1 MAKKDGIEFSIP
13 DGAFDAM
20 ADYITN
26 NLKKDIDKKK
36 QLQALLRKAAKPY
49 LDTVRLTSLA
59 DEVHSIVYRNGI
71 AYEYG
76 NLSRNMKMY
85 NGKSRKNVT
94 VSIGPRGRGKNPSG
108 YYGLMVMPGKSKA
121 VHIRDNN
128 TLDWKGEALRRAGA
142 KTREEALGALEKY
155 MKSKLKRL
163 RKAGF
168 QV

>member
-1 MAKKDGIEFSIP
+1 MAREDQIEFTIP
-13 DGAFDAM
+13 PGAFDAM
-20 ADYITN
+20 ADYITK
-26 NLKKDIDKKK
+26 NLKRDIDKKK
-36 QLQALLRKAAKPY
+36 QLQTLLRKAGKTY
-49 LDTVRLTSLA
+49 LDTVQMTSMG
-59 DEVHSIVYRNGI
+59 DDVHDIVYRNGV

-85 NGKSRKNVT
+85 NGKSRTNVT
-94 VSIGPRGRGKNPSG
+94 VSIGPRARGKNPSG

-121 VHIRDNN
+121 QHISDP
-128 TLDWKGEALRRAGA
+128 LDWKGEALRRAGN

-168 QV
+168 KVD